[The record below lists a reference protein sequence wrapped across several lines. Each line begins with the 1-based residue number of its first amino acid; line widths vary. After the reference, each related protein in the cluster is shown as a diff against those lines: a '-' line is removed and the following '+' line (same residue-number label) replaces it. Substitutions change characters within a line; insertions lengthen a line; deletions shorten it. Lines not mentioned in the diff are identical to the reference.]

1 VKRRSS
7 SEEALALLRQRITE
21 LEASLVQHE
30 QSAAAEQQAA
40 EQYATMLATTS
51 DGFWRVDR
59 NGKLQDVNEAYCRM
73 SGYSR
78 EELLQM
84 SIPHL
89 EAVESADST
98 ARHIRKLIEDG
109 SDRFETKHRTKSGRI
124 IDVEVSATYLPSRQE
139 LIVFVRS
146 ISDQKLAEGALR
158 RGEARYRSL
167 FENMLDGFAYCQ
179 MLFVDERPQD
189 FVYLEVNSA
198 FERLTGLEDV
208 VGRKV
213 SEVIPGIREVNPE
226 LLETYGRV
234 ALTGERERFEL
245 YLKPLGTWLLIS
257 AYSSERGYFAAV
269 FEDITDRKLAEGALR
284 QSNRKVQELHRA
296 TSELAACVTEDEVY
310 QLTVRAAEEILDLTL
325 CTLDIV
331 QGDKLVVKATSKQ
344 LPPGAST
351 ESSLDEGLAGK
362 TYRTG
367 KTCVFGS
374 LDEVPEAQP
383 TREEFRS
390 GISAPIGDLGV
401 FQVVSVRPNAFT
413 EEDARLLELLL
424 AHTRES
430 VKRIRLQKEL
440 EEQAIRDPLTSAYNR
455 RYFNEAIE
463 QEVARSKRY
472 GHPIAFLMVDV
483 NRFKEINDRF
493 GHRMGD
499 QVLRAVADVLRQNVR
514 MSDTVIRYG
523 GDEFLVILPETNGN
537 AEAAVER
544 IHATVAGRNVEN
556 SLLKFPVTLAIGVDH
571 WQPTDPRPIEV
582 VLSEAD
588 RRMYE
593 DKKRNRE

>member
-40 EQYATMLATTS
+40 EQYATMLTTTS
-51 DGFWRVDR
+51 DGFWRVGR

-98 ARHIRKLIEDG
+98 ARHIRKLIENG

-124 IDVEVSATYLPSRQE
+124 IDVEVSATYLPSSQE
-139 LIVFVRS
+139 LIVFVRG

-208 VGRKV
+208 VGRRV
-213 SEVIPGIREVNPE
+213 SEVIPGIRETHPE

-245 YLKPLGTWLLIS
+245 YLKPLGMWLLIS
-257 AYSSERGYFAAV
+257 AYSGEKGYFAAV
-269 FEDITDRKLAEGALR
+269 FEDITDRKLAEEALR

-296 TSELAACVTEDEVY
+296 TSELTACVTEDEVY
-310 QLTVRAAEEILDLTL
+310 QLTVQAAEEILDLTL

-374 LDEVPEAQP
+374 FDEVPEALP

-440 EEQAIRDPLTSAYNR
+440 EEQAIRAPLTSAYNR

-463 QEVARSKRY
+463 QEVARSRRY

-499 QVLRAVADVLRQNVR
+499 QVLQAVAEVLRQNVR

-544 IHATVAGRNVEN
+544 IHATVAGRNAEN
-556 SLLKFPVTLAIGVDH
+556 PLLKFPVTLAIGVDH

-593 DKKRNRE
+593 DKKRDRG

>member
-1 VKRRSS
+1 
-7 SEEALALLRQRITE
+7 
-21 LEASLVQHE
+21 
-30 QSAAAEQQAA
+30 
-40 EQYATMLATTS
+40 MLATTS

-124 IDVEVSATYLPSRQE
+124 IDVEVSATYLPSSQE

-189 FVYLEVNSA
+189 SVYLEVNSA

-593 DKKRNRE
+593 DKNRNRE

>member
-1 VKRRSS
+1 M
-7 SEEALALLRQRITE
+7 LLRERITE
-21 LEASLVQHE
+21 LEGSLVQHE
-30 QSAAAEQQAA
+30 QSAAAQQQAA

-59 NGKLQDVNEAYCRM
+59 NGKLRDVNEAYSRM

-98 ARHIRKLIEDG
+98 DRHIRKLIENG
-109 SDRFETKHRTKSGRI
+109 SDRFETQHRTKGGRV
-124 IDVEVSATYLPSRQE
+124 IDVEVSATYLPLTQE

-146 ISDQKLAEGALR
+146 ISDQKLAQGALR

-179 MLFVDERPQD
+179 MVFVDERPED
-189 FVYLEVNSA
+189 FIYLEVNSA
-198 FERLTGLEDV
+198 FERLTGLKDV
-208 VGRKV
+208 VGKRV
-213 SEVIPGIREVNPE
+213 SEVIPGIRESHPE
-226 LLETYGRV
+226 LLEAYGRV
-234 ALTGERERFEL
+234 SLTGERERFEL
-245 YLKPLGTWLLIS
+245 HLESLGMWLSIS
-257 AYSSERGYFAAV
+257 AHSGERGYFAAV
-269 FEDITDRKLAEGALR
+269 FEDITDRKCAEEALQ
-284 QSNRKVQELHRA
+284 QSSRKVQELHRA
-296 TSELAACVTEDEVY
+296 TSELAALVTEEEVY
-310 QLTVRAAEEILDLTL
+310 RLTVAAAEEILDLTL

-351 ESSLDEGLAGK
+351 ESSLDEGVAGR

-374 LDEVPEAQP
+374 LDEVPDAQP

-401 FQVVSVRPNAFT
+401 FQVVSVKPNAFT
-413 EEDARLLELLL
+413 QEDARLLELLL
-424 AHTRES
+424 AHTKES
-430 VKRIRLQKEL
+430 LKRIRLQREL

-455 RYFNEAIE
+455 RYFNEAIQ

-472 GHPIAFLMVDV
+472 GHPIAFVMVDV

-499 QVLRAVADVLRQNVR
+499 LVLQAVADVLKQNVR
-514 MSDTVIRYG
+514 LSDTVIRYG
-523 GDEFLVILPETNGN
+523 GDEFLVILPETNGK

-544 IHATVAGRNVEN
+544 IHATIAGRNVEN
-556 SLLKFPVTLAIGVDH
+556 PLLKFPVTLAVGVDH

-593 DKKRNRE
+593 DKKKDRG

>member
-51 DGFWRVDR
+51 DGFWRVGR

-98 ARHIRKLIEDG
+98 ARHIRKLIENG

-124 IDVEVSATYLPSRQE
+124 IDVEVSATYLPSSQE
-139 LIVFVRS
+139 LIVFVRG

-208 VGRKV
+208 VGRRV
-213 SEVIPGIREVNPE
+213 SEVIPGIRETHPE

-245 YLKPLGTWLLIS
+245 YLKPLGMWLLIS
-257 AYSSERGYFAAV
+257 AYSGEKGYFAAV
-269 FEDITDRKLAEGALR
+269 FEDITDRKLAEEALR

-296 TSELAACVTEDEVY
+296 TSELTACVTEDEVY
-310 QLTVRAAEEILDLTL
+310 QLTVQAAEEILDLTL

-374 LDEVPEAQP
+374 FDEVPEALP

-440 EEQAIRDPLTSAYNR
+440 EEQAIRAPLTSAYNR

-463 QEVARSKRY
+463 QEVARSRRY

-499 QVLRAVADVLRQNVR
+499 QVLQAVAEVLRQNVR

-544 IHATVAGRNVEN
+544 IHATVAGRNAEN
-556 SLLKFPVTLAIGVDH
+556 PLLKFPVTLAIGVDH

-593 DKKRNRE
+593 DKKRDRG